1 MKYII
6 AVIKPFKLDEV
17 REALGAIGVAGM
29 TVSEVKGFGRQK
41 GQTEIYR
48 GAEYSTNMLP
58 KVKLEIAAS
67 DDLAP
72 QVVET
77 IQQTASTEAIG
88 DGKIFVLDL
97 GDRHPH
103 SHRRD
108 RRHRAVRHRRDFM
121 TLRTLASGLAATG
134 LTFVASTAAIAQEAA
149 EAVPNPGNNAWM
161 MTATV
166 LVMLMILPG
175 LALFYGG
182 LTRSKNMLSTMT
194 QIGATAS
201 LAMLIWVM
209 WGYSLAFG
217 DTTYEG
223 TLGLFVSGGSY
234 FLSGMDASSTAATF
248 TDEVISKYVF
258 VSFQMTFAAITA
270 ALILGATAERM
281 KFNAVMA
288 FVPIWLTIVYFP
300 IAHMV
305 WAGGGLLFEDGALD
319 FAGGTVVHINAGV
332 SGLVLAYLLGKRRG
346 CPSEPMPPHS
356 LTMTMIGTGLLW
368 VGWFGFNAGSALE
381 ADGSAGLAMI
391 NTFVATAAAALTW
404 MVIERAAG
412 HKGSALG
419 FCSGVIAGL
428 VAVTPAAGNSGP
440 FGAILLGIVSSAVCY
455 IFVAKIKAKFGY
467 DDALDAF
474 GIHGIGGIVG
484 AIGTAVVYQPFLGG
498 PGDGSTGV
506 GEQLGIQTFSV
517 FVTIAWA
524 GIGTLI
530 AGLIVKT
537 LIGLRVPE
545 ETEVDGLDIG
555 EHGERAYN

>member
-1 MKYII
+1 MI
-6 AVIKPFKLDEV
+6 
-17 REALGAIGVAGM
+17 
-29 TVSEVKGFGRQK
+29 
-41 GQTEIYR
+41 
-48 GAEYSTNMLP
+48 
-58 KVKLEIAAS
+58 
-67 DDLAP
+67 
-72 QVVET
+72 
-77 IQQTASTEAIG
+77 
-88 DGKIFVLDL
+88 
-97 GDRHPH
+97 
-103 SHRRD
+103 
-108 RRHRAVRHRRDFM
+108 
-121 TLRTLASGLAATG
+121 RTLSRATAQAAGALATS
-134 LTFVASTAAIAQEAA
+134 LLVAAPAFAQDAAEAA
-149 EAVPNPGNNAWM
+149 AAVPNPGNNAWM
-161 MTATV
+161 MTATLLV
-166 LVMLMILPG
+166 LLMILPG

-182 LTRSKNMLSTMT
+182 LTRQKNMLSTMT
-194 QIGATAS
+194 QVGATAC

-223 TLGLFVSGGSY
+223 TLGLFISGGSY
-234 FLSGMDASSTAATF
+234 FLMGTDASSTAATF

-258 VSFQMTFAAITA
+258 ISFQMTFAAITA

-281 KFNAVMA
+281 KFSAVMA

-346 CPSEPMPPHS
+346 YPNEPMPPHS
-356 LTMTMIGTGLLW
+356 MTMTLIGAGLLW

-419 FCSGVIAGL
+419 FASGIIAGL

-440 FGAILLGIVSSAVCY
+440 FGAILLGIVSSIVCY
-455 IFVAKIKAKFGY
+455 YFVAKVKAKFGY

-498 PGDGSTGV
+498 PGDGSTAMGA
-506 GEQLGIQTFSV
+506 QLWTQTFGV
-517 FVTIAWA
+517 LVTIGWA

-530 AGLIVKT
+530 AAYIVKLT
-537 LIGLRVPE
+537 IGLRVTE
-545 ETEVDGLDIG
+545 EAEVDGLDIS

>member
-1 MKYII
+1 MNRII
-6 AVIKPFKLDEV
+6 FKAA
-17 REALGAIGVAGM
+17 ALMTGAA
-29 TVSEVKGFGRQK
+29 
-41 GQTEIYR
+41 
-48 GAEYSTNMLP
+48 L
-58 KVKLEIAAS
+58 IAAPAFA
-67 DDLAP
+67 AP
-72 QVVET
+72 VADV
-77 IQQTASTEAIG
+77 AEA
-88 DGKIFVLDL
+88 
-97 GDRHPH
+97 
-103 SHRRD
+103 
-108 RRHRAVRHRRDFM
+108 
-121 TLRTLASGLAATG
+121 
-134 LTFVASTAAIAQEAA
+134 VATAAEAA
-149 EAVPNPGNNAWM
+149 PAVPNPGNNAWM
-161 MTATV
+161 MTSTILV
-166 LVMLMILPG
+166 LLMILPG

-194 QIGATAS
+194 QIGATAC

-234 FLSGMDASSTAATF
+234 FLSGTDASSTAATF

-258 VSFQMTFAAITA
+258 ISFQMTFAAITA

-281 KFNAVMA
+281 KFSAVMA

-332 SGLVLAYLLGKRRG
+332 SGLVLAYMLGKRRG
-346 CPSEPMPPHS
+346 YPSEPMPPHS
-356 LTMTMIGTGLLW
+356 LVMTMIGTGLLW

-391 NTFVATAAAALTW
+391 NTFVATAAGALTW

-440 FGAILLGIVSSAVCY
+440 FGAILLGVIASAVCY
-455 IFVAKIKAKFGY
+455 VFVAKVKAKLGY
-467 DDALDAF
+467 DDSLDAF
-474 GIHGIGGIVG
+474 GIHGVGGIVG

-498 PGDGSTGV
+498 PGDGSTALGT
-506 GEQLGIQTFSV
+506 QLGVQVFSV
-517 FVTIAWA
+517 LVTIGWA
-524 GIGTLI
+524 ALGTLI
-530 AGLIVKT
+530 AGFLVKLT
-537 LIGLRVPE
+537 IGLRVDE
-545 ETEVDGLDIG
+545 ESEVNGLDIS

>member
-1 MKYII
+1 MIRRI
-6 AVIKPFKLDEV
+6 FPAAG
-17 REALGAIGVAGM
+17 ALAATALAAGTAYAQDGVA
-29 TVSEVKGFGRQK
+29 
-41 GQTEIYR
+41 
-48 GAEYSTNMLP
+48 
-58 KVKLEIAAS
+58 
-67 DDLAP
+67 

-77 IQQTASTEAIG
+77 
-88 DGKIFVLDL
+88 
-97 GDRHPH
+97 
-103 SHRRD
+103 
-108 RRHRAVRHRRDFM
+108 AVE
-121 TLRTLASGLAATG
+121 
-134 LTFVASTAAIAQEAA
+134 TAAVA
-149 EAVPNPGNNAWM
+149 NPGNNAWM

-166 LVMLMILPG
+166 LVLLMILPG

-209 WGYSLAFG
+209 WGYSTAFG
-217 DTTYEG
+217 PEG
-223 TLGLFVSGGSY
+223 NAFFSWGNLFLTGTD
-234 FLSGMDASSTAATF
+234 LTSTAATF
-248 TDEVISKYVF
+248 TDEVISEYVF
-258 VSFQMTFAAITA
+258 ISFQMTFAAITA

-281 KFNAVMA
+281 KFSAVMA

-332 SGLVLAYLLGKRRG
+332 SGLVLAFLLGKRRG
-346 CPSEPMPPHS
+346 YPAEPMPPHS

-391 NTFVATAAAALTW
+391 NTFVATAAGALTW
-404 MVIERAAG
+404 MVVERAMG

-440 FGAILLGIVSSAVCY
+440 FGAILLGILSSLVCY
-455 IFVAKIKAKFGY
+455 VMVAKAKAKFGY
-467 DDALDAF
+467 DDSLDAF
-474 GIHGIGGIVG
+474 GIHGVGGIVG
-484 AIGTAVVYQPFLGG
+484 AIGTAVVYQGFLGG
-498 PGDGSTGV
+498 PGDGSVALGA
-506 GEQLGIQTFSV
+506 QLWKQTFGV
-517 FVTIAWA
+517 LVTIAWA

-530 AGLIVKT
+530 AALVVKAV
-537 LIGLRVPE
+537 IGLRVDE
-545 ETEVDGLDIG
+545 ETEVDGLDIS